1 MSQFII
7 RPQEIYLIERYS
19 SPEYFKK
26 LLDAFQQ
33 MLDAAERALEIFMQ
47 DLPYDDRD
55 RHISQ
60 QPDVVWGEHV
70 LPNFRSTLASLN
82 LGYRQ
87 LMDGDLTALEYAG
100 NVETDFRSQRIDYW
114 PDWMDQESLRLF
126 DQWQD
131 EASKLATNICATVFQ
146 GWVTEFLSSDY
157 SINYRGILE
166 LPLSLPVYRIRLD
179 IVVSTGE
186 TVPQDG
192 MYIPAINDASAQL
205 MLKGHDAIEAL
216 VGLDED
222 CPQYDYEES
231 TQWALV
237 ERIADEGGTNTV
249 VETPNLKVLAGQV
262 CPQSGQW
269 WSPANNLQSRFFEK
283 GEVFPEIE
291 NNSCGETI
299 WYLEQSNKNKP
310 LN

>member
-7 RPQEIYLIERYS
+7 RPQEIYLLERYS

-33 MLDAAERALEIFMQ
+33 MLDAAEMALEIFMQ
-47 DLPYDDRD
+47 DLPYDYRD

-87 LMDGDLTALEYAG
+87 LLGGDLSALQYAG

-114 PDWMDQESLRLF
+114 PDWMDQESLALF
-126 DQWQD
+126 DQWQMK
-131 EASKLATNICATVFQ
+131 ASIYATNIYATSFAF
-146 GWVTEFLSSDY
+146 WVSDFLTALYVDGS
-157 SINYRGILE
+157 RGDLN
-166 LPLSLPVYRIRLD
+166 LPLSLPIYRIRLD
-179 IVVSTGE
+179 RIVNTGE
-186 TVPQDG
+186 TVAQDG
-192 MYIPAINDASAQL
+192 IYIPLISHASAQL
-205 MLKGHDAIEAL
+205 MLEGTEVMEAL
-216 VGLDED
+216 VGLSDSGL
-222 CPQYDYEES
+222 QFKSRES

-249 VETPNLKVLAGQV
+249 VETPNLKALAGQV
-262 CPQSGQW
+262 CPKSGQW
-269 WSPANNLQSRFFEK
+269 WSPTNQSQSRYFQQ
-283 GEVFPEIE
+283 GEVFPGVE
-291 NNSCGETI
+291 NNAWSETI